1 MFQTHFVCFSPKL
14 SPRTYVKSIY
24 NPRIITPTLHTHQT
38 TSSTAAIII
47 IIITIVSRDG
57 PFLHRARVTNRP
69 GLVMSPLSLR
79 YVRRAARALSFNG
92 LYLSLSAVAVCSHRD
107 LHVRDDK
114 GPDCAVRA
122 CLYIYA
128 SLGLGVY
135 IHPVAAL
142 HACHTRGR

>member
-38 TSSTAAIII
+38 TSSIAAI

-69 GLVMSPLSLR
+69 GLVMSPLSLC
-79 YVRRAARALSFNG
+79 VTSDAPRARSRSTASIS
-92 LYLSLSAVAVCSHRD
+92 LSLSAVAVCSHRD

-128 SLGLGVY
+128 SLCLGVY